1 MVALVAALDKNY
13 GISIPGTDIL
23 PENFQ
28 NIATI
33 ENLLRRCGAAAQA

>member
-1 MVALVAALDKNY
+1 VAALDKNF

-28 NIATI
+28 NIPSI
-33 ENLLRRCGAAAQA
+33 EGLLRRCGASL